1 LVCYNALGV
10 FADDAVYRA
19 ALGDLKGRARFFWY
33 RVRAM
38 ERHVA
43 ELGFAPSGVASLL

>member
-1 LVCYNALGV
+1 LVCYNALGA
-10 FADDAVYRA
+10 FADDAVYGA
-19 ALGDLKGRARFFWY
+19 ALGDRKGTARFFWW